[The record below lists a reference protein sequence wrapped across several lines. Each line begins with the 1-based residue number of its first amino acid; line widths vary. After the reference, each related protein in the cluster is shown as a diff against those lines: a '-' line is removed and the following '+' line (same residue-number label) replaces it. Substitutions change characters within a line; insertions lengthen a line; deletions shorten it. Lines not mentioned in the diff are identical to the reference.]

1 MFIKLSFPK
10 KQTTTNLNTYSSYFP
25 PSKGQQKNKKQAK
38 KTTSKLLTEQIFFN
52 VLFQLSYMTTFSLK
66 LPSVTQ
72 LKVLNESLQFHCNNR
87 QIWCYQKLVLL
98 IVVKRKHSF
107 VLDLGTKNSS
117 VHMLEPFHMYKIF
130 FFLTLK

>member
-1 MFIKLSFPK
+1 ME
-10 KQTTTNLNTYSSYFP
+10 
-25 PSKGQQKNKKQAK
+25 KN
-38 KTTSKLLTEQIFFN
+38 TTSKLLTEQIFFN
-52 VLFQLSYMTTFSLK
+52 VLLQLSYMTTFSLK

-87 QIWCYQKLVLL
+87 QNRCYQKLALL

-117 VHMLEPFHMYKIF
+117 IHMLEPFHMYKIF

>member
-1 MFIKLSFPK
+1 ME
-10 KQTTTNLNTYSSYFP
+10 
-25 PSKGQQKNKKQAK
+25 KN
-38 KTTSKLLTEQIFFN
+38 TTSKLLTEQIFFN
-52 VLFQLSYMTTFSLK
+52 VLLQLSYMTTFSLK

-87 QIWCYQKLVLL
+87 QNRCYQKLVLL

-117 VHMLEPFHMYKIF
+117 IHMLEPFHMYNIF